1 MATITGRLA
10 QEYPD
15 SNEGL
20 TAATIEPLHAQMVGD
35 IRAGMLTVFAAVGFV
50 LLIGCANIANFV
62 LARAEGRS
70 KEIAVRVALGA
81 GRARLLR
88 QLLTESVL
96 LASIGGVVG
105 MLVGVVGI
113 RYLVAMAPPSIPM
126 LSTVQVDGVALVFTA
141 LLSVATGLLFGMAP
155 ALRMAGSDLQGFLK
169 QGRAAWVAAVVAGC
183 ARAWLLP
190 KSRSSL
196 CFPSLP
202 RF

>member
-1 MATITGRLA
+1 
-10 QEYPD
+10 
-15 SNEGL
+15 
-20 TAATIEPLHAQMVGD
+20 MVGD

>member
-70 KEIAVRVALGA
+70 KEMGVTLILTPIIANCVS
-81 GRARLLR
+81 ARHCR
-88 QLLTESVL
+88 ES
-96 LASIGGVVG
+96 
-105 MLVGVVGI
+105 
-113 RYLVAMAPPSIPM
+113 
-126 LSTVQVDGVALVFTA
+126 
-141 LLSVATGLLFGMAP
+141 
-155 ALRMAGSDLQGFLK
+155 
-169 QGRAAWVAAVVAGC
+169 
-183 ARAWLLP
+183 
-190 KSRSSL
+190 
-196 CFPSLP
+196 
-202 RF
+202 

>member
-141 LLSVATGLLFGMAP
+141 LLSVATGLLFGM
-155 ALRMAGSDLQGFLK
+155 
-169 QGRAAWVAAVVAGC
+169 
-183 ARAWLLP
+183 LP
-190 KSRSSL
+190 HCGWRVRIYKA
-196 CFPSLP
+196 F
-202 RF
+202 